1 MIRTFPRINSGDPVR
16 PEAHLPDPHPPG
28 RPQRYPMPPQGLA
41 RPGPLIDAGLQPRSA
56 LEGKGKGRQVGTLD
70 PAWLFLSAGWE
81 GGLGEGQGPQIPG
94 PPPRR
99 PSNQGKGKTFFER
112 HPKKTLA
119 VLVVLAVLALALI
132 ADRLLA
138 LKVTPPRAGVERF
151 VRLRE
156 LSPGAFE
163 AVNPK
168 PRVFD
173 AQAGFP
179 PREVVIRVDEEGFV
193 RPSRVHAHPDLVL
206 AFLGGSTSE
215 CRAVPEDHRFPYLV
229 GRCLETALNTP
240 VNSYNAARSGNNSLH
255 SLNILLHKLL
265 PLNPDIVVMM
275 HNINDLVALLYE
287 KTYWNQN
294 PSRRVMVELRP
305 TLVGHVRGFFQII
318 REHTIP
324 HLYAALK
331 GLGERGGAE
340 QQIDEFRHLRGRN
353 VEINRDLVLRE
364 FRSNLQM
371 FIDMCRARGIAPVL
385 MTQANRFQA
394 NLDPE
399 TWREVQVLEAQGIS
413 YGDFRD
419 LYSSFNQAIRDQGA
433 ARQVLVIDLA
443 RDIPP
448 EPKFI
453 HDPVHFTERGS
464 KLAAEV
470 ICTQL
475 KPLAAAR
482 LQHRGAQ
489 TSAPEPPRRP

>member
-1 MIRTFPRINSGDPVR
+1 MAQTS
-16 PEAHLPDPHPPG
+16 
-28 RPQRYPMPPQGLA
+28 
-41 RPGPLIDAGLQPRSA
+41 
-56 LEGKGKGRQVGTLD
+56 
-70 PAWLFLSAGWE
+70 
-81 GGLGEGQGPQIPG
+81 GQGE
-94 PPPRR
+94 
-99 PSNQGKGKTFFER
+99 GKTFFER

-119 VLVVLAVLALALI
+119 TLVVLAVLALALI

-156 LSPGAFE
+156 LSPGTFE
-163 AVNPK
+163 VVNPK
-168 PRVFD
+168 PQVFD
-173 AQAGFP
+173 AEAGFP
-179 PREVVIRVDEEGFV
+179 PRPVVIRVDEEGFV
-193 RPSRVHAHPDLVL
+193 RPSRIHAQPDLVL
-206 AFLGGSTSE
+206 AFLGGSTTE

-229 GRCLETALNTP
+229 GRCLEKALHAP

-265 PLNPDIVVMM
+265 PLHPDIVVMM
-275 HNINDLVALLYE
+275 HNINDLIALVYE

-294 PSRRVMVELRP
+294 SSRRVMVEVRP

-340 QQIDEFRHLRGRN
+340 HNIDEFRHLRGRK
-353 VEINRDLVLRE
+353 VEMKRDLLLRE
-364 FRSNLQM
+364 FRSNLHI
-371 FIDMCRARGIAPVL
+371 FIDLCRTRGSAPVL

-399 TWREVQVLEAQGIS
+399 TWQEVKVLEAQGIS

-419 LYSSFNQAIRDQGA
+419 LYGAFNQAIRDQGA
-433 ARQVLVIDLA
+433 ADQVLVIDLA
-443 RDIPP
+443 REIPP
-448 EPKFI
+448 EPKYI

-464 KLAAEV
+464 TLAAGI
-470 ICTQL
+470 ICTKL
-475 KPLAAAR
+475 EPLAAVR
-482 LQHRGAQ
+482 LQGREAR
-489 TSAPEPPRRP
+489 APATGPPPRP